1 MKLIVLAAKHFVDV
15 LFYFIR
21 HFYLVIVPQVADN
34 AVYYLFASKLL
45 YLARDKLFL
54 IVVYKYHRVSRNA
67 AVFNYAPFHA
77 LRSVVV
83 LRFAVGYHN
92 VYVVFLSYKVV
103 YYAYLKIFH
112 SVRVGAKAV
121 DYGAEPFID
130 RVLVV
135 FCYLF
140 DYLLVPFVRFIGFK
154 TPAVAYRK
162 RYSVVIFQLER
173 IFVQALRRYGLS
185 RTRLR
190 DLFAKYVIQQTA
202 FANARFAGYQYI
214 SFYLVAFHYFLAP
227 FFVSLNI
234 STTAFTILSTIF

>member
-1 MKLIVLAAKHFVDV
+1 MRL
-15 LFYFIR
+15 
-21 HFYLVIVPQVADN
+21 
-34 AVYYLFASKLL
+34 
-45 YLARDKLFL
+45 
-54 IVVYKYHRVSRNA
+54 
-67 AVFNYAPFHA
+67 FHA

-140 DYLLVPFVRFIGFK
+140 DYLLVPFVRFIFGFK

-202 FANARFAGYQYI
+202 FANARFAGYQ
-214 SFYLVAFHYFLAP
+214 
-227 FFVSLNI
+227 
-234 STTAFTILSTIF
+234 